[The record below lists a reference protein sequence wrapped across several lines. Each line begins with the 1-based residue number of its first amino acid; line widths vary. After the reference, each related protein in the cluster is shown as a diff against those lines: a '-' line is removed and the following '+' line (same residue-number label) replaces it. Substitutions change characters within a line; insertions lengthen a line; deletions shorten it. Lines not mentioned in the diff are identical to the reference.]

1 MKHQAWEGELLIPPR
16 TEGESSPGIRS
27 LDSFLLYDGEC
38 VYCRTFA
45 RKSRIRTPA
54 GKRLRFIDG
63 REAPGLVKEFRQN
76 ACDLEDGMILVL
88 EGRRYQGAEAMAV
101 LGSMATEPGWVL
113 VPGGRVSFIRGFA
126 AYVTWV
132 CGSPANPVSGTDG
145 RRHIGIVRFRFPV
158 IIAIKM

>member
-63 REAPGLVKEFRQN
+63 REAPGLVKELRQN

-101 LGSMATEPGWVL
+101 LGSMATEPGWVNAL
-113 VPGGRVSFIRGFA
+113 TRWVGSSSGRARFFYPWFRRLRYLGLWLSGKSSFR
-126 AYVTWV
+126 
-132 CGSPANPVSGTDG
+132 D
-145 RRHIGIVRFRFPV
+145 
-158 IIAIKM
+158 